1 MKSPYRRNKEF
12 FNFLCS
18 SLKFDFGSVFGVFD
32 GYQDVKFFSQVLPVG
47 PASIL
52 IFLKKRAFLT
62 DGKYIFQKKCRNCPL
77 GCVFDDIVSIF

>member
-12 FNFLCS
+12 LNFLCS

-47 PASIL
+47 PPPIL

-62 DGKYIFQKKCRNCPL
+62 DGESIFQKEIQKLSVKLFFR
-77 GCVFDDIVSIF
+77 

>member
-62 DGKYIFQKKCRNCPL
+62 DGKAIFQK
-77 GCVFDDIVSIF
+77 

>member
-47 PASIL
+47 PPPIL
-52 IFLKKRAFLT
+52 IFLKKSFFDRRVN
-62 DGKYIFQKKCRNCPL
+62 IFYKKKCRDCPL
-77 GCVFDDIVSIF
+77 GYVFDDKL